1 MESFNNFF
9 NQLNAIN
16 EHFENNFFTSKNKTM
31 KNQEL
36 INRLTELSR
45 PKNLDERKEK
55 RDLSS
60 MAYCEIN
67 EITDVVYASVSF
79 NDDDVW
85 YEYEVDFVNV
95 VEHFYDVSGGQVLI
109 EYDFEGN
116 LTQWI
121 PIEDVEIDGYD
132 VLEYMIDN
140 ALLKTY
146 SAITNSENF

>member
-1 MESFNNFF
+1 MGCSI
-9 NQLNAIN
+9 L
-16 EHFENNFFTSKNKTM
+16 HCNFFTLKNKTM
-31 KNQEL
+31 KNQEM
-36 INRLTELSR
+36 INRLTELAK

-67 EITDVVYASVSF
+67 EITDVVSVSISF
-79 NDDDVW
+79 NNDDVW
-85 YEYEVDFVNV
+85 YEYYVDFVNV
-95 VEHFYDVSGGQVLI
+95 VEHICDVSGGQALI

-132 VLEYMIDN
+132 VLEYLIDN
-140 ALLKTY
+140 ALLKSY
-146 SAITNSENF
+146 SAITNTENF

>member
-1 MESFNNFF
+1 MGRSILHCNF
-9 NQLNAIN
+9 LI
-16 EHFENNFFTSKNKTM
+16 SKNKTM

-55 RDLSS
+55 RDLTSLVYS
-60 MAYCEIN
+60 DIT
-67 EITDVVYASVSF
+67 EITDVIYASISF
-79 NDDDVW
+79 NDDDLW
-85 YEYEVDFVNV
+85 YDYEVDFVNV
-95 VEHFYDVSGGQVLI
+95 VEHLYDVRGGQALI

-116 LTQWI
+116 ITQWI

-132 VLEYMIDN
+132 VLEYLIDN

-146 SAITNSENF
+146 TAITNSENF

>member
-1 MESFNNFF
+1 M
-9 NQLNAIN
+9 
-16 EHFENNFFTSKNKTM
+16 
-31 KNQEL
+31 
-36 INRLTELSR
+36 
-45 PKNLDERKEK
+45 KEK
-55 RDLSS
+55 KSVIYHQWLTATLTRLP
-60 MAYCEIN
+60 MLI
-67 EITDVVYASVSF
+67 YASISF

-95 VEHFYDVSGGQVLI
+95 IEHLYDVRSGQALI

-132 VLEYMIDN
+132 VLEYLIDN

-146 SAITNSENF
+146 SAITNTENF